1 MLMPGRSYNSAEYR
15 FGFNGKEKDDEV
27 KGSGAQYDYG
37 FRIYDPRLGK
47 FLSVDPLQKKFPFYS
62 PYHFAGNSPIANV
75 DLDGRE
81 PNWFMIPIYW
91 ELAKAKIKKWINDSG
106 DELSGGINE
115 YARGANG
122 GYSDEHLPDQV
133 NTMRNT
139 YHQVH
144 GAAVVAD
151 NLITKPGEFAAE
163 SAGSI
168 PGVDVVSDPLLATY
182 FGAKGDYA
190 SASAYT
196 AAAAFPFVSGFV
208 LKNAGKGL
216 QYALKATDLDLRG
229 STVVF
234 RDALEAAFEKTGVKK
249 SEFEI
254 TKWAKN
260 KEGKSVPVE
269 YRAKGGAEVSIDA
282 AHDWSNGP
290 SGPDAPHIGWQTGGK
305 GKNQQSG
312 HIILD
317 DVPANRSTKK
327 E

>member
-1 MLMPGRSYNSAEYR
+1 MLMPGRSYNSA
-15 FGFNGKEKDDEV
+15 GTGM
-27 KGSGAQYDYG
+27 GSMV
-37 FRIYDPRLGK
+37 RRK
-47 FLSVDPLQKKFPFYS
+47 
-62 PYHFAGNSPIANV
+62 
-75 DLDGRE
+75 
-81 PNWFMIPIYW
+81 M
-91 ELAKAKIKKWINDSG
+91 
-106 DELSGGINE
+106 
-115 YARGANG
+115 
-122 GYSDEHLPDQV
+122 
-133 NTMRNT
+133 MR
-139 YHQVH
+139 
-144 GAAVVAD
+144 
-151 NLITKPGEFAAE
+151 
-163 SAGSI
+163 
-168 PGVDVVSDPLLATY
+168 
-182 FGAKGDYA
+182 
-190 SASAYT
+190 
-196 AAAAFPFVSGFV
+196 
-208 LKNAGKGL
+208 
-216 QYALKATDLDLRG
+216 LRG